1 MPSVFAPCGGWG
13 SRDVSSVCCRAFCS
27 ARWAVPG
34 AGLTSFRSGAARRR
48 LWRGPSAEIVARR
61 VFPQTAVVGDF
72 LALFFVAAAASL
84 PGGWLEYLGEVVAVV
99 ASGRFLVSSGGGRV
113 WLARGRVLAPSAPF
127 QLAVSMGVGLR
138 RLHAP
143 TGFCAIDA
151 VLVAASF
158 CVGYL
163 DGLPPYMGGRSPR
176 LR

>member
-1 MPSVFAPCGGWG
+1 M
-13 SRDVSSVCCRAFCS
+13 
-27 ARWAVPG
+27 
-34 AGLTSFRSGAARRR
+34 
-48 LWRGPSAEIVARR
+48 
-61 VFPQTAVVGDF
+61 
-72 LALFFVAAAASL
+72 
-84 PGGWLEYLGEVVAVV
+84 V
-99 ASGRFLVSSGGGRV
+99 ASGRFLVSSVLWGRV

-163 DGLPPYMGGRSPR
+163 DGLPHGLG
-176 LR
+176 L